1 MLQSVFERCS
11 FCNDR
16 AGQTVNVWDLVQ
28 MCHANPD
35 LYTYCVRTPHCHADP
50 LSLVLLLI
58 FVTLSVAS
66 VPLRFSPTIHFFLFL
81 VDSVPPFFLFF
92 PLLVFWVHP
101 LDSILIWCL
110 FLSFI
115 LYFSSPE
122 LDWSVRK
129 WMFSNKKSLK
139 CRFCSFPFFP
149 SFFGVCHSYSVY
161 LLFISLIPL
170 MNFCTLQPQM
180 VKQEAPGGRGLA

>member
-1 MLQSVFERCS
+1 MQLLQWQ
-11 FCNDR
+11 
-16 AGQTVNVWDLVQ
+16 GW
-28 MCHANPD
+28 AN
-35 LYTYCVRTPHCHADP
+35 CQC
-50 LSLVLLLI
+50 
-58 FVTLSVAS
+58 
-66 VPLRFSPTIHFFLFL
+66 LRFSSDVSRKPWFIHILCQNTSLPRRPPVGSPPPHLRHSLCGFCTLKVLSHHSLFLIL
-81 VDSVPPFFLFF
+81 VDSGPPFFLFF

-139 CRFCSFPFFP
+139 CKFCSFPFFP

>member
-50 LSLVLLLI
+50 LSVVLLLI

-66 VPLRFSPTIHFFLFL
+66 VPLRFSPTIHFFCFWLTQFL
-81 VDSVPPFFLFF
+81 LFF
-92 PLLVFWVHP
+92 CFSPYWLSGFTHSTLFWFDVCFFP
-101 LDSILIWCL
+101 SSYI
-110 FLSFI
+110 FLRQ
-115 LYFSSPE
+115 SSTE
-122 LDWSVRK
+122 VSGSGC
-129 WMFSNKKSLK
+129 FQIKKSLK

-149 SFFGVCHSYSVY
+149 SFLGVCHSYSVY